1 MSTEIW
7 CITSFTLLPLEQHRL
22 ADKAEVD
29 KLLFSSWN
37 YLKLVLIMSQ
47 DTIFRENVTI
57 KINII
62 NRWLE
67 GLANSIASLKVLPA
81 SNQRWCGVVLFL
93 LFLVT
98 WSFGFGMR
106 DDRFGWFVGVEV
118 WAFFVFLFFRL
129 RSRCVHKVLIFCRS
143 SSANH
148 TIVRRTLTSI
158 EKSTIL
164 SASTTKLDRS
174 FYLHQT

>member
-1 MSTEIW
+1 
-7 CITSFTLLPLEQHRL
+7 
-22 ADKAEVD
+22 
-29 KLLFSSWN
+29 
-37 YLKLVLIMSQ
+37 MSQ
-47 DTIFRENVTI
+47 DTIFKENVTI

-81 SNQRWCGVVLFL
+81 SNQRWYGVVLL
-93 LFLVT
+93 LLLLDFIIFY
-98 WSFGFGMR
+98 FGFGMR
-106 DDRFGWFVGVEV
+106 DDRFGWTTIVGLLGLTCGL
-118 WAFFVFLFFRL
+118 FLFCFFRL
-129 RSRCVHKVLIFCRS
+129 RSRCAHKVLIFCRS

-164 SASTTKLDRS
+164 SASTTKHDRS
-174 FYLHQT
+174 FYLLQPWDISIKSVYNVTFNSLNQTLLCTPRVYKIEK